1 MIKFFRNI
9 RRKLLTN
16 NKLAKYLVYAV
27 GEIVLIVLGILIAL
41 NLNNRNEQRQAE
53 ARIEL
58 ILNDLMTELLA
69 DIEETRM
76 PMNYF
81 ARRDST
87 IQLVLTDR
95 VTFEDY
101 AQGRIPYLNNL
112 IRFYNRVNLTQKAY
126 DNLIREMDAVPDQY
140 QPLIKELD
148 QLYNYNKTFVEET
161 NEQLSDFIEENQL
174 YGMRNYPWFYSR
186 NQAEWEQSITFK
198 LEDFRYK
205 NQVNEYQNN
214 GTYNQLRMSL
224 MYRRKAIECYELV
237 ASLLNKP
244 ADHESFYFDPEIA
257 SQLVGEWYVENEPEI
272 IYSFYLES
280 QRLYVKTNVGNNEYE
295 VWHLP
300 RLNKIL
306 HENLNYGTLVEEDD
320 QLVIKY
326 NYWNLRRKA

>member
-1 MIKFFRNI
+1 MIKFFRSI

-58 ILNDLMTELLA
+58 ILNDLMTELLS

-95 VTFEDY
+95 VTYEDY
-101 AQGRIPYLNNL
+101 AQGRVPYLNNL

-126 DNLIREMDAVPDQY
+126 DNLVRELDAVPDKY
-140 QPLIKELD
+140 QPLIEELD
-148 QLYNYNKTFVEET
+148 QLYNYNKVFVEET
-161 NEQLSDFIEENQL
+161 NEQLSDLLEEIQL
-174 YGMRNYPWFYSR
+174 HGMRNYPWHYRR
-186 NQAEWEQSITFK
+186 NETEWEQSIKFK

-205 NQVNEYQNN
+205 NQVSEYQVS

-244 ADHESFYFDPEIA
+244 TDHESFHFEPDIA
-257 SQLVGEWYVENEPEI
+257 SQLEGDWYVENEPEV
-272 IYSFYLES
+272 IYSFYLEN